1 MSEKIQESHLTRKA
15 FLYVRQSSPFQVKHN
30 EESRRLQYAMEQRL
44 HDLGWRDVEVID
56 GDQGHTADGTVDR
69 ANFDQMVGEVCMG
82 KVGIV
87 AARELSRLA
96 RNSLEWQHLI
106 EVCRV
111 VDTVLTDHDTVYDA
125 RHGNDRLLL
134 GLKGNINE
142 YELDVLRQRSVE
154 ARHQKAR
161 RGELVITAPVG
172 FIKTEGQRLQKDP
185 DRRVQ
190 QTIGLVF
197 KKFLELGS
205 VLQTLRWFIEQVLE
219 LPATHP
225 GPSGW
230 HTVWKRPSY
239 GALMGILSNP
249 IHAGAYV
256 YGRVEVKRVLRDG
269 RVRRMHRRKPRG
281 EYTVLIKDH
290 HEGYIT
296 WEQFQRIQETIT
308 KNAQSYRGAA
318 TGAPKNGSA
327 LIAGLL
333 RCRRCSRK
341 ICVRYSGPGGGF
353 ARYECVRGQMQDG
366 EENCISFGGVRV
378 DDAVSQE
385 VFRVVEP
392 GAVEAARVAA
402 REETEQQDGVLKA
415 LSLEVEAATYEA
427 ERAARQYDATDP
439 ANRLVA
445 EELERRWNGALEKVR
460 EVEQRIE
467 EVRGQRDLKP
477 PLDSAVFEKLKDTLQ
492 DVWWDSGT
500 DARLKKRIIRT
511 LIEEIVADVDADAS
525 EVVLIIHWKG
535 GLHSELR
542 LPRARQG
549 QNRTKT
555 SPDVLEAVQCLSL
568 VMTDEAIARV
578 LNRNGLKTGF
588 GNRWIRE
595 RVAVLRS
602 RYEIPV
608 YSPERRTTEGW
619 MNLKEAASY
628 LKIAPKTL
636 QRAAERGDVP
646 AKHPLHGGPWV
657 LKRDDLDT
665 MTIQGRLVVARG
677 GKGHPAGPNPG
688 QLTLDLPTTYPGGAL

>member
-1 MSEKIQESHLTRKA
+1 MSEKIHESHLTRKA

-44 HDLGWRDVEVID
+44 RDLGWRDIEVID
-56 GDQGHTADGTVDR
+56 GDQGHTADGTADR
-69 ANFDQMVGEVCMG
+69 ANFDKMVAEVCLG

-96 RNSLEWQHLI
+96 RNSPEWQHLI

-161 RGELVITAPVG
+161 RGELVIIAPVG
-172 FIKTEGQRLQKDP
+172 YIKTEGQRLQKDP

-190 QTIGLVF
+190 QAIGLVF
-197 KKFLELGS
+197 EKCFELGS
-205 VLQTLRWFIEQVLE
+205 VYQTLLWFAEQGLQ
-219 LPATHP
+219 LPATHR
-225 GPSGW
+225 GPAGW
-230 HTVWKRPSY
+230 HTVWKRASY
-239 GALMGILSNP
+239 GALKSILTGATY
-249 IHAGAYV
+249 AGAYT
-256 YGRVEVKRVLRDG
+256 YGQVEVERVLRDG
-269 RVRRMHRRKPRG
+269 RVRRMHRRKRRG

-296 WEQFQRIQETIT
+296 WEQFQRIEEIIT
-308 KNAQSYRGAA
+308 KNTQSYRGAA
-318 TGAPKNGSA
+318 AGAPKNGSA
-327 LIAGLL
+327 LLAGLL

-341 ICVRYSGPGGGF
+341 IMVRYSGPGRGF
-353 ARYECVRGQMQDG
+353 ARYECNRGQMQQG

-378 DDAVSQE
+378 DEAVSQE
-385 VFRVVEP
+385 IFRVVEP
-392 GAVEAARVAA
+392 GAVDAARIAA
-402 REETEQQDGVLKA
+402 REQTEQQDSVLRA
-415 LSLEVEAATYEA
+415 LSLELEAARYEA

-460 EVEQRIE
+460 EVEQRTE
-467 EVRGQRDLKP
+467 EVRGQRNQ
-477 PLDSAVFEKLKDTLQ
+477 SAPVDPSVFEKLKDNLQ
-492 DVWWDSGT
+492 DVWCDTGT

-511 LIEEIVADVDADAS
+511 LIEEIVADVEAEAS
-525 EVVLIIHWKG
+525 EVVLVIHWKG

-542 LPRARQG
+542 LPRPRQG
-549 QNRTKT
+549 QNRTRT
-555 SPDVLEAVQCLSL
+555 SPDVVEAVRCLSL

-578 LNRNGLKTGF
+578 LNRNRLETGR

-619 MNLKEAASY
+619 MNLKEAAKY
-628 LKIAPKTL
+628 LNIAPKTL
-636 QRAAERGDVP
+636 QRAVERADVP
-646 AKHPLHGGPWV
+646 AKHPLAGGPWV
-657 LKRDDLDT
+657 FKRDDLDT
-665 MTIQGRLVVARG
+665 AAVQDRVMVARG
-677 GKGHPAGPNPG
+677 KKANPAGPVSG
-688 QLTLDLPTTYPGGAL
+688 QLILDLPTTYPGGAL